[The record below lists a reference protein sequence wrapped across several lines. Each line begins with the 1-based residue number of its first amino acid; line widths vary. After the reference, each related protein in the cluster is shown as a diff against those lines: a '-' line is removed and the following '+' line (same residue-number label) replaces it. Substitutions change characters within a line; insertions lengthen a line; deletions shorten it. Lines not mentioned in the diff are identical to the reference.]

1 MAKNVGKHV
10 MGTRSNST
18 SNSRLLMICFL
29 IIPFLN
35 AFSQIENGS
44 IKKESTSAKVDS
56 LYRED
61 QFYFNFTYNSLLKRP
76 VGVSQEKF
84 STGLAIG
91 FIRDMPVNKDR
102 TLAVGSGLGF
112 SYNNY
117 NENLAIKGSGQ
128 MPTYSVIDAKASY
141 SKNKITTVLA
151 ELPLE
156 LRWRTSTYE
165 SHKFWRIYGGV
176 KFSYLLLDR
185 SVVSDGSGKIIV
197 SGNKDFNKFL
207 YGLYLSS
214 GYNTINVY
222 AYYGLNSIF
231 KKTALV
237 NGEPIAMKSLNIGI
251 VFYIL

>member
-1 MAKNVGKHV
+1 MSKNVGKHV
-10 MGTRSNST
+10 MGTGSNST

-44 IKKESTSAKVDS
+44 TNKESAPVVVDS

-76 VGVSQEKF
+76 VGISQEKF

-91 FIRDMPVNKDR
+91 FIRDMPVNQDR
-102 TLAVGSGLGF
+102 TIAIGTGLGL

-117 NENLAIKGSGQ
+117 NENLVIMGTGQ
-128 MPTYSVIDAKASY
+128 MPTYAIIDSKASY

-156 LRWRTSTYE
+156 FRWRTSTYE

-185 SVVSDGSGKIIV
+185 SVFSDSNGKISV
-197 SGNKDFNKFL
+197 SNNKDFNKFL

-231 KKTALV
+231 KKTAV
-237 NGEPIAMKSLNIGI
+237 INGEPIAMKSLNIGI

>member
-1 MAKNVGKHV
+1 
-10 MGTRSNST
+10 MGTGSNST

-44 IKKESTSAKVDS
+44 TNKESTPVVVDS

-76 VGVSQEKF
+76 VGISQEKF

-91 FIRDMPVNKDR
+91 FIRDMPVNQDR
-102 TLAVGSGLGF
+102 TIAIGTGLGL

-117 NENLAIKGSGQ
+117 NENLVIMGTGQ
-128 MPTYSVIDAKASY
+128 MPTYAIIDSKASY

-156 LRWRTSTYE
+156 FRWRTSTYE

-185 SVVSDGSGKIIV
+185 SVFSDSNGKISV
-197 SGNKDFNKFL
+197 SNNKDFNKFL

-231 KKTALV
+231 KKTAV
-237 NGEPIAMKSLNIGI
+237 INGEPIAMKSLNIGI

>member
-1 MAKNVGKHV
+1 MSKNVGKHV
-10 MGTRSNST
+10 MGTGSNST

-44 IKKESTSAKVDS
+44 TNKESTPVVVDS

-76 VGVSQEKF
+76 VGISQEKF

-91 FIRDMPVNKDR
+91 FIRDMPVNQDR
-102 TLAVGSGLGF
+102 TIAIGTGLGL

-117 NENLAIKGSGQ
+117 NENLVIMGTGQ
-128 MPTYSVIDAKASY
+128 MPTYAIIDSKASY

-156 LRWRTSTYE
+156 FRWRTSTYE

-185 SVVSDGSGKIIV
+185 SVFSDSNGKISV
-197 SGNKDFNKFL
+197 SNNKDFNKFL

-231 KKTALV
+231 KKTAV
-237 NGEPIAMKSLNIGI
+237 INGEPIAMKSLNIGI